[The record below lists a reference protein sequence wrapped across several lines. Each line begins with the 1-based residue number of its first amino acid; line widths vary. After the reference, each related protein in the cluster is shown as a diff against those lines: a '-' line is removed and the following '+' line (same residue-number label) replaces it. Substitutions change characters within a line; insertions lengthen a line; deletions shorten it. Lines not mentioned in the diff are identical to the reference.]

1 MLSVETWPLSDDE
14 DSGDSSIEN
23 RDPGATANAATTEGK
38 VEAKGKIFIGRAAG
52 GAAMI
57 THSGPVPVLGANKS
71 HVSKPSAVNPVQD
84 DDEVEE
90 ITILDDDDEE
100 PTPNP
105 AGLATNSSSSL
116 LTFFVK
122 DH

>member
-1 MLSVETWPLSDDE
+1 
-14 DSGDSSIEN
+14 
-23 RDPGATANAATTEGK
+23 
-38 VEAKGKIFIGRAAG
+38 
-52 GAAMI
+52 MI

-71 HVSKPSAVNPVQD
+71 HVSKPSAVNPVQ

-122 DH
+122 DHWFAWRKKPSFSDDFGHFHSLVSVLDP

>member
-1 MLSVETWPLSDDE
+1 MLSVETWLLSDDE

-38 VEAKGKIFIGRAAG
+38 VEAKGKIFIGRAPG

-84 DDEVEE
+84 DEVEE
-90 ITILDDDDEE
+90 ITILDDDDDE

-105 AGLATNSSSSL
+105 AGLATNSSSSGL
-116 LTFFVK
+116 FLVK
-122 DH
+122 DN

>member
-1 MLSVETWPLSDDE
+1 M
-14 DSGDSSIEN
+14 
-23 RDPGATANAATTEGK
+23 
-38 VEAKGKIFIGRAAG
+38 EAKGKIFIGRAPG

-100 PTPNP
+100 PTPTNP
-105 AGLATNSSSSL
+105 AGLATNSSSSWTIFL
-116 LTFFVK
+116 
-122 DH
+122 

>member
-1 MLSVETWPLSDDE
+1 
-14 DSGDSSIEN
+14 
-23 RDPGATANAATTEGK
+23 
-38 VEAKGKIFIGRAAG
+38 
-52 GAAMI
+52 MI

-71 HVSKPSAVNPVQD
+71 HVRKPSAVNPVQ

-105 AGLATNSSSSL
+105 AGLATNSSSSGRIFL
-116 LTFFVK
+116 
-122 DH
+122 